1 MHVLYHSLFFAL
13 SIFGC
18 VSSIK
23 IGIQYAV
30 SNSFVNNYW
39 LPTYENI
46 EDYNVTMVPL
56 YDDKSTYDS
65 ISNNSLDFIYG
76 GPTLYNCIALQ
87 YNYSPVLS
95 LELVVR
101 STPTIYAGSAIITR
115 RNSSI
120 EGIKDLIDKKIALS
134 RLSYLTGCQAQWGE
148 MYKYGLGLFT
158 HSKVV
163 IITQTFLNVIL
174 AVYSGMA
181 DVGFILAGQVETL
194 SSQGL
199 CPGIEN
205 FKYISLKPNNSF
217 PWPISTD
224 LYPNS
229 LLMASPHVDVNM
241 KKSVAQNLFS
251 ISIDSVSAHKGNYT
265 TWLPTINYLS
275 VLRLQTRIGII
286 PDINSYTEYCVKQD
300 NVYDTIRCG
309 QGYEIISNTNKS
321 CEIQGYNCP
330 PKYQCICQPCR
341 KIPHKIWTTSTI
353 LIISILLPSVI
364 IIVVILTIYGIFK
377 KPRIIRELVPSNV
390 QNKAIEIFGESCNLR
405 LQYILGH
412 GSFGRVYLA
421 KWNNIDV
428 ALKITSPFNKSI
440 NEGILAQ
447 TLVHD
452 NVIKTYDYKLVQ
464 KSLLEHESY
473 SDHFH
478 ELWIIQEYCDGGSI
492 TKSFNKLLESYIDI
506 LYTLL
511 DIANGLKYLYDKSI
525 IHCDLNCNNILLL
538 GVDTVGF
545 DKRNFKAKIAD
556 FGMVTLF
563 QSCGDSHKS
572 VSAYGTYS
580 HMAPEMILH
589 GHLSPQCDIF
599 SFGIIMWELYYKRN
613 VYEDNNK
620 SEILNDVLI
629 NNKRP
634 QFDNYTYPEYKTL
647 AEKCWNKDKN
657 IRPSWSDIQ
666 YTLEKMISD
675 EIQNILKNRKISLS

>member
-1 MHVLYHSLFFAL
+1 MNLLYYILFL
-13 SIFGC
+13 PMY
-18 VSSIK
+18 VSSIN

-30 SNSFVNNYW
+30 SNEFVEDYW
-39 LPTYENI
+39 LPTYKNI
-46 EDYNVTMVPL
+46 EDYNITLVPL
-56 YDDKSTYDS
+56 FDDQTTYDS
-65 ISNNSLDFIYG
+65 VSNNSLDFIYG

-95 LELVVR
+95 LELIVKN
-101 STPTIYAGSAIITR
+101 TPTIYSGSAIITK

-120 EGIKDLIDKKIALS
+120 DTIKDLIDKKIALS

-158 HSKVV
+158 SSKVV

-174 AVYSGMA
+174 AVYNGIA

-199 CPGIEN
+199 CPGIDN
-205 FKYISLKPNNSF
+205 FKYISLKNNNSF

-229 LLMASPHVDVNM
+229 LLMASPHVDINM
-241 KKSVAQNLFS
+241 KKSIAQNLFS
-251 ISIDSVSAHKGNYT
+251 ISLDSVSAHKGNYT
-265 TWLPTINYLS
+265 TWLPTVNYLS
-275 VLRLQTRIGII
+275 VLQLQTRIGII

-300 NVYDTIRCG
+300 NVYDTIRCN
-309 QGYEIISNTNKS
+309 QGYEIISNTNQS
-321 CEIQGYNCP
+321 CELQNYKCP
-330 PKYQCICQPCR
+330 LQYQCICQPCK
-341 KIPHKIWTTSTI
+341 KIPHKISTI
-353 LIISILLPSVI
+353 LIISIILPFFIFFLILL
-364 IIVVILTIYGIFK
+364 ILYAFFK
-377 KPRIIRELVPSNV
+377 KPKIIKELVPLNV
-390 QNKAIEIFGESCNLR
+390 QNKAIEIFGESCNLQ

-452 NVIKTYDYKLVQ
+452 NVIKTYDHKLVQ
-464 KSLLEHESY
+464 KSFLECDSY
-473 SDHFH
+473 SDQLH

-492 TKSFNKLLESYIDI
+492 TKSFNNLLNNYIDI

-511 DIANGLKYLYDKSI
+511 DIANGLRYLYDKSI
-525 IHCDLNCNNILLL
+525 IHCDLNCNNIFLLKI
-538 GVDTVGF
+538 DTVGF
-545 DKRNFKAKIAD
+545 DNRNFKAKIAD
-556 FGMVTLF
+556 FGMITLF

-572 VSAYGTYS
+572 VKAYGTYS

-599 SFGIIMWELYYKRN
+599 SFGIIMWELYNKKN
-613 VYEDNNK
+613 VYEDDSKN
-620 SEILNDVLI
+620 EILNDVI
-629 NNKRP
+629 IKNKRP
-634 QFDNYTYPEYKTL
+634 QFNDNTHSEYKKL
-647 AEKCWNKDKN
+647 AEICWSKDKN
-657 IRPSWSDIQ
+657 IRPTWSDIQ

-675 EIQNILKNRKISLS
+675 EIQKILIHRRIYLS

>member
-1 MHVLYHSLFFAL
+1 MYVLYYSLFL
-13 SIFGC
+13 PIY
-18 VSSIK
+18 VSGIN

-30 SNSFVNNYW
+30 SNDFVNNYW
-39 LPTYENI
+39 LPTYKNI
-46 EDYNVTMVPL
+46 EDYNITLIPL
-56 YDDKSTYDS
+56 YDDQSTYDS

-95 LELVVR
+95 LELIVR
-101 STPTIYAGSAIITR
+101 NTPTIYAGSAIITR
-115 RNSSI
+115 KNSSI
-120 EGIKDLIDKKIALS
+120 EVIEDLLDKRIALS

-148 MYKYGLGLFT
+148 MYKHGLGLFT
-158 HSKVV
+158 SSKVV
-163 IITQTFLNVIL
+163 IITKTFLNVIL
-174 AVYSGMA
+174 AVYSGLA

-229 LLMASPHVDVNM
+229 LLMASPRVDINM

-286 PDINSYTEYCVKQD
+286 PDINSYTEYCVRQD
-300 NVYDTIRCG
+300 NVYDTIRCS
-309 QGYEIISNTNKS
+309 QGYEIISNTNQS
-321 CEIQGYNCP
+321 CSLQNYECP
-330 PKYQCICQPCR
+330 SQYQCICQPCR
-341 KIPHKIWTTSTI
+341 KIPHKIFSTSTI
-353 LIISILLPSVI
+353 LLISIILPIII
-364 IIVVILTIYGIFK
+364 IIVVLLILYGIFK
-377 KPRIIRELVPSNV
+377 KPKIIRELVPLNV
-390 QNKAIEIFGESCNLR
+390 QNKAIQVFGESCNLK

-440 NEGILAQ
+440 NEGILAE

-452 NVIKTYDYKLVQ
+452 NVIKTYDHKLVE
-464 KSLLEHESY
+464 KSFLEYDSPP
-473 SDHFH
+473 DQLH

-492 TKSFNKLLESYIDI
+492 TKSFDSLLDSYINI

-538 GVDTVGF
+538 KIDTIGF

-556 FGMVTLF
+556 FGMITLF
-563 QSCGDSHKS
+563 QSSGNSHKS

-599 SFGIIMWELYYKRN
+599 SFGIIMWELYNKKC

-620 SEILNDVLI
+620 SDILNDVI
-629 NNKRP
+629 IHNKRP
-634 QFDNYTYPEYKTL
+634 HFDEYTYTEYKIL
-647 AEKCWNKDKN
+647 AEKCWNKDKDT
-657 IRPSWSDIQ
+657 RPTWSYIQ
-666 YTLEKMISD
+666 YTLEKMITD
-675 EIQNILKNRKISLS
+675 EMQKILKYRKASFS